1 MEPIYCV
8 SIVLS
13 LILLFLTFL
22 NVSEEKKTKG
32 LNVNYY
38 METYME
44 KFHFAEIF
52 SHLSVEIN
60 RIYYYSRTY

>member
-22 NVSEEKKTKG
+22 NVSKG

-60 RIYYYSRTY
+60 RIHYYSRTY